1 MEKYKVLDLPYAYDA
16 LEPYIDKATMEIH
29 HDKHHVTYCT
39 KLNEAVDKYPE
50 LFAKSV
56 EELLQNLDSVPE
68 DIRVMVKNH
77 GGGHLHHG
85 LFWQMLRP
93 AQNDNKATGELLN
106 KIEETFGSW
115 ENFQTEFNNAATTVF
130 GSGWAWLVLDAGTL
144 KITKTSNQDSPLSLK
159 QIPLL
164 GIDVW
169 EHAYYL
175 KYQNRR
181 PEYVA
186 NFWPIINWDYV
197 SELYLKNK

>member
-1 MEKYKVLDLPYAYDA
+1 MEKYKILDLPYAYDA

-56 EELLQNLDSVPE
+56 EELLQNLDAVPE
-68 DIRVMVKNH
+68 DIRLAVKNH
-77 GGGHLHHG
+77 GGGHLHHS

-115 ENFQTEFNNAATTVF
+115 ENFQTEFNTAATTVF
-130 GSGWAWLVLDAGTL
+130 GSGWAWLVLEAGVL
-144 KITKTSNQDSPLSLK
+144 KITKTANQDSPVTLK

-181 PEYVA
+181 PEYIA

-197 SELYLKNK
+197 EQTYKQAK

>member
-1 MEKYKVLDLPYAYDA
+1 MEKYNVADLPYAYDA

-29 HDKHHVTYCT
+29 HDKHHATYCT

-56 EELLQNLDSVPE
+56 EELLQNLDAVPE
-68 DIRVMVKNH
+68 DIRLAVKNH
-77 GGGHLHHG
+77 GGGHLHHN
-85 LFWQMLRP
+85 LFWQMLRKP
-93 AQNDNKATGELLN
+93 QENNQATGELLN

-115 ENFQTEFNNAATTVF
+115 ENFQTEFNTAALTIF
-130 GSGWAWLVLDAGTL
+130 GSGWAWLVLDAGVL
-144 KITKTSNQDSPLSLK
+144 KITKTANQDSPLTLK

-181 PEYVA
+181 PEYIA
-186 NFWPIINWDYV
+186 NFWPIINWSYA
-197 SELYLKNK
+197 EEIYKQAK